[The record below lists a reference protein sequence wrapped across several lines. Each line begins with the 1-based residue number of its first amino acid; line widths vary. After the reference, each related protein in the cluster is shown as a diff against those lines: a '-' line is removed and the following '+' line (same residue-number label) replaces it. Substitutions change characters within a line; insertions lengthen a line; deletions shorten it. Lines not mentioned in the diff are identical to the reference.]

1 MSITIAIVTAVMAIL
16 IESTTIPTKRRN
28 QNEILWR
35 VGIYGSLITYVV
47 NAALVYKIKDTWN
60 FASLT
65 LMIIFTGTR
74 VASWD
79 VLFWVMN

>member
-1 MSITIAIVTAVMAIL
+1 MSTTIAIVTAIMAIL
-16 IESTTIPTKRRN
+16 IESKVIPTKKRN
-28 QNEILWR
+28 QNAILWR

-60 FASLT
+60 FASLA
-65 LMIIFTGTR
+65 LMIIFTCTR